1 MKREIAEKSGVTLST
16 RTEKIVRKCIK
27 DLNLDLSGFTVL
39 TEAASGN
46 YIATPLV
53 AATAGAVKTIAIA
66 KDSRYG
72 KADDVAKSLLFSASS
87 FGVER
92 DSIEI
97 VKSLSPETIGKVDIV
112 TNLGFVRP
120 INKHFIS
127 RLKQTVVIPLMYETW
142 EFREEDLDL
151 RECWRNEVAVLGTN
165 EQHRALRIFDYIG
178 HLCMKILFE
187 SEIEVLNSR
196 IALIGENKFGR
207 NIVKT
212 LSSAGS
218 DVVWATNRTTKEVER
233 LGGRR
238 MGVELGKR
246 SVQRYIIDCDAII
259 INTYP
264 SRNVVIGE
272 SGSISARRLAELA
285 PRATIIQLNGM
296 IERKSLQKYGLI
308 CLPVIEPEIGHM
320 GWTLTNL
327 GPKPLIALNSG
338 GLKVGEL
345 LAKARLKGLD
355 RIDAEHEALKDAICQ
370 DFSPEQ
376 RKNYG

>member
-1 MKREIAEKSGVTLST
+1 
-16 RTEKIVRKCIK
+16 
-27 DLNLDLSGFTVL
+27 
-39 TEAASGN
+39 
-46 YIATPLV
+46 
-53 AATAGAVKTIAIA
+53 
-66 KDSRYG
+66 
-72 KADDVAKSLLFSASS
+72 
-87 FGVER
+87 
-92 DSIEI
+92 
-97 VKSLSPETIGKVDIV
+97 
-112 TNLGFVRP
+112 
-120 INKHFIS
+120 
-127 RLKQTVVIPLMYETW
+127 
-142 EFREEDLDL
+142 
-151 RECWRNEVAVLGTN
+151 
-165 EQHRALRIFDYIG
+165 
-178 HLCMKILFE
+178 
-187 SEIEVLNSR
+187 
-196 IALIGENKFGR
+196 
-207 NIVKT
+207 
-212 LSSAGS
+212 
-218 DVVWATNRTTKEVER
+218 
-233 LGGRR
+233 

-246 SVQRYIIDCDAII
+246 SVQRNIIDCDAII

>member
-1 MKREIAEKSGVTLST
+1 
-16 RTEKIVRKCIK
+16 
-27 DLNLDLSGFTVL
+27 
-39 TEAASGN
+39 
-46 YIATPLV
+46 
-53 AATAGAVKTIAIA
+53 
-66 KDSRYG
+66 
-72 KADDVAKSLLFSASS
+72 LLFSASS

-127 RLKQTVVIPLMYETW
+127 KLKQTAVIPLMYETW

-151 RECWRNEVAVLGTN
+151 RECWRNEVPVLGTN
-165 EQHRALRIFDYIG
+165 EQHRALRIFDYMG

-187 SEIEVLNSR
+187 SEIEVFNSK

-272 SGSISARRLAELA
+272 SGSISARRLSELA

-296 IERKSLQKYGLI
+296 IERKSLQKHGLI
-308 CLPVIEPEIGHM
+308 CLPVVEPEIGHM
-320 GWTLTNL
+320 GWTLANL
-327 GPKPLIALNSG
+327 GPKPLIALHSG

-376 RKNYG
+376 RKNYS